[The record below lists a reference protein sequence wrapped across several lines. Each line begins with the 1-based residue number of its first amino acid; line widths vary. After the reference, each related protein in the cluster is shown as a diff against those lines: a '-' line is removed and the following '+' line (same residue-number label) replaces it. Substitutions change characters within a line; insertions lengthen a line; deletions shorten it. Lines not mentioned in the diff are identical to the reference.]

1 MEEREIHVAGDQHGG
16 HSGRQSVHSTEETQ
30 RLYLTR
36 HSLDPGRT
44 LYFFVVGLQGAFQ
57 RDGRTYQCTVTL
69 EGDAKIVESLRLDL
83 SNWRRPVYST
93 VFGQRDWWPGSPRLA
108 AGIQSTEFLGLPPKL
123 GMDELTPA
131 PDEADDE
138 AADDAADP

>member
-1 MEEREIHVAGDQHGG
+1 
-16 HSGRQSVHSTEETQ
+16 
-30 RLYLTR
+30 
-36 HSLDPGRT
+36 
-44 LYFFVVGLQGAFQ
+44 
-57 RDGRTYQCTVTL
+57 VTL

-131 PDEADDE
+131 PDDADDE